1 MGYFLHTVETIP
13 QGLGFSNF
21 DGTHL
26 VWLTVTV
33 VIVILGCLHYRRLSE
48 CGREKWR
55 KTVAVLLVANEI
67 FKDVCLVI
75 GGNFLAGYLP
85 FHLCSV
91 NIFMITWHAWKPSKQ
106 LGAFLYTICIPGALA
121 ALLFPT
127 WTALPVWNF
136 MHLHSTTVHI
146 MLLMY
151 PVVLTV
157 CGDIRP
163 RAKQIPQCMLIL
175 LGIAAV
181 ALVIN
186 LLLDTNF
193 FFLMEA
199 GGTNNPL
206 YLFEVLLGDHR
217 FGFPIL
223 IAAVLAVMF
232 LPVELYHK
240 LKVKQKV

>member
-1 MGYFLHTVETIP
+1 MEYFLHTVETIP
-13 QGLGFSNF
+13 EGLGFSNF
-21 DGTHL
+21 DVIHL
-26 VWLTVTV
+26 AWLCITV
-33 VIVILGCLHYRRLSE
+33 ISILLACLHYCRLRE
-48 CGREKWR
+48 QGREVWR
-55 KTVAVLLVANEI
+55 KAIALALVANEI

-75 GGNFLAGYLP
+75 GGNFMVGYLP

-121 ALLFPT
+121 ALLFPS
-127 WTALPVWNF
+127 WTALPLWNF

-146 MLLMY
+146 LLLMY
-151 PVVLTV
+151 PVVLTI

-163 RAKQIPQCMLIL
+163 RAKQIPQCLLIL
-175 LGIAAV
+175 VVIAAV

-206 YLFEVLLGDHR
+206 YLSEVLLGDHR

-232 LPVELYHK
+232 LPVEIYHK
-240 LKVKQKV
+240 LKSKQKV

>member
-1 MGYFLHTVETIP
+1 MEYFLHTVETIP
-13 QGLGFSNF
+13 EGKGFSGF
-21 DGTHL
+21 GGIHL
-26 VWLTVTV
+26 AWLAATIVTV
-33 VIVILGCLHYRRLSE
+33 MLACLHYHRLSE
-48 CGREKWR
+48 RGREKWR
-55 KTVAVLLVANEI
+55 KIVAILLVANEV

-75 GGNFLAGYLP
+75 GGNFLVSYLP

-151 PVVLTV
+151 PVVLTF

-163 RAKQIPQCMLIL
+163 RAKQIPQCLLIL
-175 LGIAAV
+175 VGVAAM

-223 IAAVLAVMF
+223 IAAVLAVMY
-232 LPVELYHK
+232 LPVEIYHK
-240 LKVKQKV
+240 LKTKQKA